1 MQSTSGAG
9 KCYDDAT
16 AESFWSW
23 LKAEVLESGVFLSLD
38 DGHLVLADLVK
49 RKHIADKVM
58 IFTDCQLWNSTNY
71 RQRIESSMA
80 VQWAAY
86 KKIAPNAKLYLFDLA
101 GYGTV
106 PLQVLADDVHLTA
119 GWSDKVFDVLESLE
133 VGQDS
138 LARVNEIAL

>member
-1 MQSTSGAG
+1 M
-9 KCYDDAT
+9 
-16 AESFWSW
+16 
-23 LKAEVLESGVFLSLD
+23 SLH

-138 LARVNEIAL
+138 LARVNEIAF